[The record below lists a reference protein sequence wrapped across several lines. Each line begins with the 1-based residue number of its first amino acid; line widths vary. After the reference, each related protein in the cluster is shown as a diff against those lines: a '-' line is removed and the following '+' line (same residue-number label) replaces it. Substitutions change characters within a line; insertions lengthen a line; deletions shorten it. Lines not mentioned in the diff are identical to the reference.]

1 MFSIQKNNLCTCV
14 VALTKEETL
23 FMNVIFCF
31 VCVCVCVDLY
41 GIEEEQ
47 RKRIGKII
55 MKGLFSVERKNK
67 SVCLIIFSKEF
78 FFCDFCVCDR
88 CVVMGACFV

>member
-1 MFSIQKNNLCTCV
+1 
-14 VALTKEETL
+14 
-23 FMNVIFCF
+23 
-31 VCVCVCVDLY
+31 VCVCGFVWDR
-41 GIEEEQ
+41 GGAMKED
-47 RKRIGKII
+47 RKLI